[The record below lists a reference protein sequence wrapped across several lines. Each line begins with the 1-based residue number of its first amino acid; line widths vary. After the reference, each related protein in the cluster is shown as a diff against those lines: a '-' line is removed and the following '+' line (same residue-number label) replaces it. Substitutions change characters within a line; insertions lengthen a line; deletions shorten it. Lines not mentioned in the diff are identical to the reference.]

1 MSQTDSLEERF
12 RELEREVM
20 SNKQQPTSDNPNKRA
35 EPEFVAIG
43 QGVDVAKNSL
53 GGLIGLVN
61 GLTGA
66 TKVVATVVIGLVAFT
81 ILSFAS
87 GNILENTF
95 VFRTVSCS
103 SASGNFISSSP
114 VILLSY
120 PLKPTCC
127 AIAAVVAALSPVI
140 IFTEIPAA

>member
-35 EPEFVAIG
+35 EPEFVAVG

-53 GGLIGLVN
+53 GGLIGWVN

-81 ILSFAS
+81 ILSFVFKLITAAIS
-87 GNILENTF
+87 IGIMALVGFILYK
-95 VFRTVSCS
+95 VF
-103 SASGNFISSSP
+103 FESSP
-114 VILLSY
+114 KNTL
-120 PLKPTCC
+120 
-127 AIAAVVAALSPVI
+127 
-140 IFTEIPAA
+140 